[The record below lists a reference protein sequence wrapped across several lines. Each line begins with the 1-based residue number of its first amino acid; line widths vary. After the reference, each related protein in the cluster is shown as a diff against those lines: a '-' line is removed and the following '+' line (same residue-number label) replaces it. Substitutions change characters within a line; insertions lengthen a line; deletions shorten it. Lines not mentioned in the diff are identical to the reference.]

1 MGALLYLT
9 LCSAKNRMRVR
20 LRRLREPRYLAGL
33 VVGILY
39 FYFLLYRRGRPG
51 RQGALTA
58 LLSVR
63 DPIVLAGSV
72 ALFVLIALAWAW
84 PSSGK
89 PALMFSRADVQ
100 FLFAAP
106 FTRRQLIAYKVLRTQ
121 AGAIVSSALVTVFFR
136 PPSVEGGWM
145 FFAGIMIVTATL
157 IVHVTGVSLSRASLR
172 QHGASGLSRQWLP
185 LGVVLAA
192 VAVLAGTVAADWT
205 RLGMLDRPADVA
217 RELQRLGSAGP
228 ARVVLWPFT
237 TLVRLP
243 LAASPG
249 EFFRT
254 LPFALALLAL
264 NFLWVLRSDA
274 AFEEA
279 SAELAEKVARV
290 RRGDDPGK
298 KRVRALPKPFTLAL
312 SGRAETALL
321 WKNLISLGRY
331 STRRLVATLLPIAGV
346 IVGVLASSG
355 AGRRGIAEGL
365 AILCLMLA
373 AMTIVAGPMMIR
385 NDLRQDLANLEV
397 LKAWP
402 VSGAVIVRGESL
414 APAAVLSALSWL
426 FIIGAAALS
435 SRLLLGLGIGTA
447 AGRLSYVVAALIVAP
462 GLIVTQVVV
471 QNGVAVMFPAWISVG
486 ATRAHGLDMM
496 GQRMLMLAGTM
507 VALVFAVVPAA
518 VFGGLAALA
527 VYFATSLIPVI
538 LPAAI
543 VTAVLLVECLLATEA
558 LGRIMDRTDIGA
570 VDAPE

>member
-39 FYFLLYRRGRPG
+39 FYFLLYRPGRPG
-51 RQGALTA
+51 RQGALAA
-58 LLSVR
+58 LAAVR
-63 DPIVLAGSV
+63 DPIELAGSV

-84 PSSGK
+84 PSSGQ

-121 AGAIVSSALVTVFFR
+121 IGAIVSSALVTVFFR
-136 PPSVEGGWM
+136 PSSVEGGWM
-145 FFAGIMIVTATL
+145 FFAGIMVVTATL
-157 IVHVTGVSLSRASLR
+157 IVHFTGVSLSRASLR

-185 LGVVLAA
+185 HGVVLAA

-217 RELQRLGSAGP
+217 RELQRLGSTGP
-228 ARVVLWPFT
+228 ASVVLWPFT

-249 EFFRT
+249 EFLRT

-279 SAELAEKVARV
+279 SAALAEKIARV
-290 RRGDDPGK
+290 RRGDDLGK
-298 KRVRALPKPFTLAL
+298 KRVRGLPTPFTLAL
-312 SGRAETALL
+312 SGRVETALL
-321 WKNLISLGRY
+321 WKNLILLGRY
-331 STRRLVATLLPIAGV
+331 STRKLVVTLLPIII
-346 IVGVLASSG
+346 IVGVLAANG

-365 AILCLMLA
+365 AILCLLLA
-373 AMTIVAGPMMIR
+373 AMTIVVGPMMIR

-402 VSGAVIVRGESL
+402 VSGAVLVRGESL

-426 FIIGAAALS
+426 FIIGTTALS
-435 SRLLLGLGIGTA
+435 SRLLLGLGIGTV

-471 QNGVAVMFPAWISVG
+471 QNGIAVMFPAWISVG
-486 ATRAHGLDMM
+486 ATRARGLDVM

-507 VALVFAVVPAA
+507 VALVLAVVPAA

>member
-39 FYFLLYRRGRPG
+39 FYFLLYRPGRPG
-51 RQGALTA
+51 RQGALAA
-58 LLSVR
+58 LAAVR
-63 DPIVLAGSV
+63 DPIELAGSV
-72 ALFVLIALAWAW
+72 ALFALIALAWAW
-84 PSSGK
+84 PSSGQ

-121 AGAIVSSALVTVFFR
+121 IGAIVSSALVTVFFR
-136 PPSVEGGWM
+136 PSSVEGGWM
-145 FFAGIMIVTATL
+145 FFAGIMVVTATL
-157 IVHVTGVSLSRASLR
+157 IVHFTGVSLSRASLR

-205 RLGMLDRPADVA
+205 RLGMADRPADVA
-217 RELQRLGSAGP
+217 RELQRLGSTGP

-249 EFFRT
+249 EFLRT

-279 SAELAEKVARV
+279 SAALAEKIARV
-290 RRGDDPGK
+290 RRGDDLGK
-298 KRVRALPKPFTLAL
+298 KRVRGLPTPFTLAL
-312 SGRAETALL
+312 SGRVETALL
-321 WKNLISLGRY
+321 WKNLILLGRY
-331 STRRLVATLLPIAGV
+331 STRKLVVTLLPIII
-346 IVGVLASSG
+346 IVGVLAANG

-365 AILCLMLA
+365 AILCLLLA
-373 AMTIVAGPMMIR
+373 AMTIVVGPMMIR

-402 VSGAVIVRGESL
+402 VSGAVLVRGESL

-426 FIIGAAALS
+426 FIIGATALS
-435 SRLLLGLGIGTA
+435 SRLLLGLGIGTV

-471 QNGVAVMFPAWISVG
+471 QNGIAVMFPAWISVG
-486 ATRAHGLDMM
+486 ATRARGLDVM

-507 VALVFAVVPAA
+507 VALVLAVVPAA